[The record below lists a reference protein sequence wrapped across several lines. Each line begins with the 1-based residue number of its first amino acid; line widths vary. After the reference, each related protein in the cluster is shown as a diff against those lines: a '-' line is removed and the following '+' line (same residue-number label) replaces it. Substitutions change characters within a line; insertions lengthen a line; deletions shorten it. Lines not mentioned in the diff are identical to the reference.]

1 MLSTE
6 HQHIVKSTV
15 PLLEAGGE
23 ALTSH
28 FYDLLLT
35 ERADLRGMFNSAHQ
49 ATGAQARA
57 LAGGVLM
64 YAKHIDRLEALGE
77 LAGRVVNK
85 HVSLQVQPEHYPVV
99 GEYLLRSI
107 REVLGPDV
115 ATPAVIDAWGAAYGQ
130 LADMLIAAERDMYA
144 TQAATEGG
152 WRGFRPFRVAARI
165 VESAEIVSFHLAPV
179 DGGPVMRHAPGQY
192 IAIQVTVDGAPLR
205 RNYSLSEVSDGTRY
219 RISVKR
225 DPGGVVS
232 GFLHDHVNVGDI
244 VELTA
249 PAGVFQLRD
258 AGRPLVLIAGG
269 VGQTPLMAMLEAAVA
284 QGTRDIRYLHF
295 VRNPE
300 VQAFRERVEQL
311 AAAHPRV
318 RFGFFY
324 DEDPSVP
331 DGLPPG
337 RVSSNVLRDML
348 PPDRDADVYLVGP
361 GAFMASVLQLLGE
374 LGVPPDRC
382 ITEFFGP
389 HQEMAIG

>member
-64 YAKHIDRLEALGE
+64 YAKHIDELDALGE

-115 ATPAVIDAWGAAYGQ
+115 ATPVVIEAWGAAYGQ
-130 LADMLIAAERDMYA
+130 LADMLIAAEHDMYG

-152 WRGFRPFRVAARI
+152 WRGFRRFRVAERV
-165 VESAEIVSFHLAPV
+165 VESEEIVSFHLVPE
-179 DGGPVMRHAPGQY
+179 DGGPVMVNAPGQY
-192 IAIQVTVDGAPLR
+192 IAIQVIVDGAPLR
-205 RNYSLSEVSDGTRY
+205 RNYSLSAVSDGTRY

-232 GFLHDHVNVGDI
+232 GFLHDHVKAGDI

-249 PAGVFQLRD
+249 PAGVFQL
-258 AGRPLVLIAGG
+258 AETTRPLVLIGGG
-269 VGQTPLMAMLEAAVA
+269 VGQTPLMAMLEAAAA

-295 VRNPE
+295 ARSPA
-300 VQAFRERVEQL
+300 VQAFRARVEQL
-311 AAAHPRV
+311 AAEYPRV
-318 RFGFFY
+318 TFAFFY
-324 DEDPSVP
+324 DHDPSVP
-331 DGLPPG
+331 GGLPPG
-337 RVSSNVLRDML
+337 RVSRDLLGASL
-348 PPDRDADVYLVGP
+348 PADRDVDVYIVGP
-361 GAFMASVLQLLGE
+361 APFMTTVVQSLRE
-374 LGVPPDRC
+374 LSVPPERC

-389 HQEMAIG
+389 HQAMAID